1 MSNYKTSILQES
13 TLCLEAS
20 WARGPCPGANSS
32 MLALW
37 ASRAGPSEMQGVNG
51 QRAKLNFHHCKS
63 HAWELKGAFG
73 IKERCLRGLLPI
85 SSGPSSSVRWTLQ
98 DSPQPAGNL
107 QSVVP
112 GFLLP
117 CLLSGHWPWGGC
129 HHRRV
134 QPSSPQMWAWLTF
147 LQSKGSTQRGTWE
160 MENVLTKQGSSHFS
174 KIPRLLIDFLCFWWS
189 RVSCL
194 VQNGRSCK
202 WCFKNCPWQDE
213 KLVTLCWSLKLRKKE
228 N

>member
-37 ASRAGPSEMQGVNG
+37 ASSAGPSEMQGANG

-107 QSVVP
+107 QSAVP

-129 HHRRV
+129 HHRGV